1 MSHEEQKVEA
11 MEQVEVQPVE
21 PTDVDSEV
29 TAEQARIAELEAQL
43 EAAQQASLEE
53 RERAVRAVAEM
64 ENLRRRAAQDVEKAH
79 KFALEKFAAELLP
92 VLDNLE
98 RAIEL
103 ADKENDTLKPMIEGV
118 ELTLK
123 SMQSGVAKFGL
134 VALDPTNQPF
144 DPNAHQAMSMVPSA
158 DVAPNTVIAVMQKG
172 YELNGRVIRPAMV
185 MVSKSAD
192 WSRCSHQARR
202 LAGFL
207 LDVAPK
213 NVSGVIW
220 LSGGLYAGFFR
231 AGLEAPT

>member
-11 MEQVEVQPVE
+11 MEQVEAQPVE

-43 EAAQQASLEE
+43 ETAIQKAAEE
-53 RERAVRAVAEM
+53 RERALRTAAEM
-64 ENLRRRAAQDVEKAH
+64 ENLRRRTELDVEKAH
-79 KFALEKFAAELLP
+79 KFALEKFANELLP

-103 ADKENDTLKPMIEGV
+103 ADKENEALKPMIEGV

-134 VALDPTNQPF
+134 VALDPINQPF

-172 YELNGRVIRPAMV
+172 YDLNGRVIRPAMV
-185 MVSKSAD
+185 MIAKAVD
-192 WSRCSHQARR
+192 
-202 LAGFL
+202 
-207 LDVAPK
+207 
-213 NVSGVIW
+213 
-220 LSGGLYAGFFR
+220 
-231 AGLEAPT
+231 

>member
-1 MSHEEQKVEA
+1 MNHEEQKVEA
-11 MEQVEVQPVE
+11 MEQMEAQPVE

-29 TAEQARIAELEAQL
+29 TAEQARIAELEEQL
-43 EAAQQASLEE
+43 ETAIQKAAEE
-53 RERAVRAVAEM
+53 RERALRTAAEM
-64 ENLRRRAAQDVEKAH
+64 ENLRRRTELDVEKAH

-103 ADKENDTLKPMIEGV
+103 ADKENDALKPMVEGV

-185 MVSKSAD
+185 MVSKAAD
-192 WSRCSHQARR
+192 
-202 LAGFL
+202 
-207 LDVAPK
+207 
-213 NVSGVIW
+213 
-220 LSGGLYAGFFR
+220 
-231 AGLEAPT
+231 

>member
-1 MSHEEQKVEA
+1 MNHEEQKVEA
-11 MEQVEVQPVE
+11 MEQVEAQPVE

-29 TAEQARIAELEAQL
+29 TAEQARIAELEEQL
-43 EAAQQASLEE
+43 ETAIQKAVEE
-53 RERAVRAVAEM
+53 RERALRTAAEM
-64 ENLRRRAAQDVEKAH
+64 ENLRRRTELDVEKAH

-103 ADKENDTLKPMIEGV
+103 ADKENDALKPMVEGV

-185 MVSKSAD
+185 MVSKAAD
-192 WSRCSHQARR
+192 
-202 LAGFL
+202 
-207 LDVAPK
+207 
-213 NVSGVIW
+213 
-220 LSGGLYAGFFR
+220 
-231 AGLEAPT
+231 

>member
-11 MEQVEVQPVE
+11 MEQVEAQPVE

-53 RERAVRAVAEM
+53 RERAIRAVAEM

-134 VALDPTNQPF
+134 VALDPLNQPF

-172 YELNGRVIRPAMV
+172 YDLNGRVIRPAMV
-185 MVSKSAD
+185 MIAKAVD
-192 WSRCSHQARR
+192 
-202 LAGFL
+202 
-207 LDVAPK
+207 
-213 NVSGVIW
+213 
-220 LSGGLYAGFFR
+220 
-231 AGLEAPT
+231 

>member
-1 MSHEEQKVEA
+1 MNHEEQKVEA
-11 MEQVEVQPVE
+11 MEQVEAQPVE

-43 EAAQQASLEE
+43 ETAIQKAAEE
-53 RERAVRAVAEM
+53 RERALRTAAEM
-64 ENLRRRAAQDVEKAH
+64 ENLRRRTELDVEKAH
-79 KFALEKFAAELLP
+79 KFALEKFAGELLP

-103 ADKENDTLKPMIEGV
+103 ADKENEALKPMIEGV

-134 VALDPTNQPF
+134 VALDPLNQPF

-172 YELNGRVIRPAMV
+172 YDLNGRVIRPAMV
-185 MVSKSAD
+185 MIAKAV
-192 WSRCSHQARR
+192 
-202 LAGFL
+202 
-207 LDVAPK
+207 
-213 NVSGVIW
+213 
-220 LSGGLYAGFFR
+220 
-231 AGLEAPT
+231 E

>member
-103 ADKENDTLKPMIEGV
+103 ADKESEALKPMIEGV

-123 SMQSGVAKFGL
+123 SMQSSVAKFGL
-134 VALDPTNQPF
+134 VALDPQNQPF
-144 DPNAHQAMSMVPSA
+144 DPNAHQAMSMIENA
-158 DVAPNTVIAVMQKG
+158 ELAPNTVIAEMQKG

-185 MVSKSAD
+185 MVSK
-192 WSRCSHQARR
+192 
-202 LAGFL
+202 
-207 LDVAPK
+207 AP
-213 NVSGVIW
+213 
-220 LSGGLYAGFFR
+220 A
-231 AGLEAPT
+231 

>member
-11 MEQVEVQPVE
+11 MEQVEAQPVE

-43 EAAQQASLEE
+43 EAAEQASLEE
-53 RERAVRAVAEM
+53 RERAIRAVAEM

-192 WSRCSHQARR
+192 
-202 LAGFL
+202 
-207 LDVAPK
+207 
-213 NVSGVIW
+213 
-220 LSGGLYAGFFR
+220 
-231 AGLEAPT
+231 

>member
-11 MEQVEVQPVE
+11 MEQVEAQPVE

-53 RERAVRAVAEM
+53 RERAIRAVAEM

-158 DVAPNTVIAVMQKG
+158 DVAPSTVIAVMQKG

-192 WSRCSHQARR
+192 
-202 LAGFL
+202 
-207 LDVAPK
+207 
-213 NVSGVIW
+213 
-220 LSGGLYAGFFR
+220 
-231 AGLEAPT
+231 

>member
-1 MSHEEQKVEA
+1 MNHEEQKVEA
-11 MEQVEVQPVE
+11 MEQVEAQPVE

-29 TAEQARIAELEAQL
+29 TAEQARIAELEGQL
-43 EAAQQASLEE
+43 ETAIQKAAEE
-53 RERAVRAVAEM
+53 RERALRTAAEM
-64 ENLRRRAAQDVEKAH
+64 ENLRRRTELDVEKAH

-103 ADKENDTLKPMIEGV
+103 ADKENDALKPMVEGV

-185 MVSKSAD
+185 MVSKAAD
-192 WSRCSHQARR
+192 
-202 LAGFL
+202 
-207 LDVAPK
+207 
-213 NVSGVIW
+213 
-220 LSGGLYAGFFR
+220 
-231 AGLEAPT
+231 

>member
-11 MEQVEVQPVE
+11 MEQVEAQPVE

-53 RERAVRAVAEM
+53 RERAIRAVAEM

-79 KFALEKFAAELLP
+79 KFALEKFSAELLP

-192 WSRCSHQARR
+192 
-202 LAGFL
+202 
-207 LDVAPK
+207 
-213 NVSGVIW
+213 
-220 LSGGLYAGFFR
+220 
-231 AGLEAPT
+231 

>member
-1 MSHEEQKVEA
+1 M
-11 MEQVEVQPVE
+11 
-21 PTDVDSEV
+21 

-53 RERAVRAVAEM
+53 RERAIRAVAEM

-79 KFALEKFAAELLP
+79 KFALEKFAGELLP

-103 ADKENDTLKPMIEGV
+103 ADKESEALKPMIEGV

-144 DPNAHQAMSMVPSA
+144 DPNAHQAMSMIPSA

-185 MVSKSAD
+185 MIAKAID
-192 WSRCSHQARR
+192 
-202 LAGFL
+202 
-207 LDVAPK
+207 
-213 NVSGVIW
+213 
-220 LSGGLYAGFFR
+220 
-231 AGLEAPT
+231 

>member
-11 MEQVEVQPVE
+11 MEQVEAQPVE

-79 KFALEKFAAELLP
+79 KFALEKFASELLP

-103 ADKENDTLKPMIEGV
+103 ADKENEALKPMIEGV

-123 SMQSGVAKFGL
+123 SMQSSVAKFGL
-134 VALDPTNQPF
+134 LPLDPLNQPF
-144 DPNAHQAMSMVPSA
+144 DPNAHQAISMIDNA
-158 DVAPNTVIAVMQKG
+158 EVAANTVIAVMQKG

-185 MVSKSAD
+185 MVSK
-192 WSRCSHQARR
+192 
-202 LAGFL
+202 
-207 LDVAPK
+207 AP
-213 NVSGVIW
+213 
-220 LSGGLYAGFFR
+220 A
-231 AGLEAPT
+231 

>member
-1 MSHEEQKVEA
+1 MNHEEQKVEA
-11 MEQVEVQPVE
+11 MEQVEAQPVE
-21 PTDVDSEV
+21 PTDVESEV

-43 EAAQQASLEE
+43 EAAQQASVEE
-53 RERAVRAVAEM
+53 RERAIRAVAEM

-79 KFALEKFAAELLP
+79 KFALEKFAGELLP

-103 ADKENDTLKPMIEGV
+103 ADKENDALKPMIEGV

-123 SMQSGVAKFGL
+123 SMQSSVAKFGL
-134 VALDPTNQPF
+134 VALDPTNQAF

-185 MVSKSAD
+185 MVSKAAD
-192 WSRCSHQARR
+192 
-202 LAGFL
+202 
-207 LDVAPK
+207 
-213 NVSGVIW
+213 
-220 LSGGLYAGFFR
+220 
-231 AGLEAPT
+231 

>member
-1 MSHEEQKVEA
+1 MNHEEQKVEA
-11 MEQVEVQPVE
+11 MEQVEAQPVE

-43 EAAQQASLEE
+43 EAVQQASAEE
-53 RERAVRAVAEM
+53 RERAIRAVAEM

-79 KFALEKFAAELLP
+79 KFALEKFAGELLP

-103 ADKENDTLKPMIEGV
+103 ADKENDALKPMIEGV

-192 WSRCSHQARR
+192 
-202 LAGFL
+202 
-207 LDVAPK
+207 
-213 NVSGVIW
+213 
-220 LSGGLYAGFFR
+220 
-231 AGLEAPT
+231 

>member
-11 MEQVEVQPVE
+11 MEQVEAQPVE

-53 RERAVRAVAEM
+53 RERAIRAVAEM

-103 ADKENDTLKPMIEGV
+103 ADKENEALKPMIEGV

-134 VALDPTNQPF
+134 VALDPLNQPF

-185 MVSKSAD
+185 MIAKAVD
-192 WSRCSHQARR
+192 
-202 LAGFL
+202 
-207 LDVAPK
+207 
-213 NVSGVIW
+213 
-220 LSGGLYAGFFR
+220 
-231 AGLEAPT
+231 

>member
-1 MSHEEQKVEA
+1 MNHEEQKVEA
-11 MEQVEVQPVE
+11 MEQVEAQPVE

-43 EAAQQASLEE
+43 ETAIQKAAEE
-53 RERAVRAVAEM
+53 RERALRTAAEM
-64 ENLRRRAAQDVEKAH
+64 ENLRRRTELDVEKAH
-79 KFALEKFAAELLP
+79 KFSLEKFANELLP

-103 ADKENDTLKPMIEGV
+103 ADKENEALKPMIEGV

-134 VALDPTNQPF
+134 VALDPINQPF

-172 YELNGRVIRPAMV
+172 YDLNGRVIRPAMV
-185 MVSKSAD
+185 MIAKAVD
-192 WSRCSHQARR
+192 
-202 LAGFL
+202 
-207 LDVAPK
+207 
-213 NVSGVIW
+213 
-220 LSGGLYAGFFR
+220 
-231 AGLEAPT
+231 

>member
-1 MSHEEQKVEA
+1 MNHEEQKVEA

-43 EAAQQASLEE
+43 ETAIQKAAEE
-53 RERAVRAVAEM
+53 RERALRTAAEM
-64 ENLRRRAAQDVEKAH
+64 ENLRRRTELDVEKAH
-79 KFALEKFAAELLP
+79 KFALEKFAVELLP

-103 ADKENDTLKPMIEGV
+103 ADKENEALKPMIEGV

-134 VALDPTNQPF
+134 VALDPLNQPF

-172 YELNGRVIRPAMV
+172 YDLNGRVSRPAMV
-185 MVSKSAD
+185 MI
-192 WSRCSHQARR
+192 AR
-202 LAGFL
+202 AV
-207 LDVAPK
+207 D
-213 NVSGVIW
+213 
-220 LSGGLYAGFFR
+220 
-231 AGLEAPT
+231 

>member
-1 MSHEEQKVEA
+1 MNHEEQKVEA
-11 MEQVEVQPVE
+11 MEQVEAQPVE

-53 RERAVRAVAEM
+53 RERAIRAVAEM
-64 ENLRRRAAQDVEKAH
+64 ENHRRRAAQDVEKAH
-79 KFALEKFAAELLP
+79 KFALEKFAGELLP

-103 ADKENDTLKPMIEGV
+103 ADKENEALKPMIEGV

-144 DPNAHQAMSMVPSA
+144 DPNSHQAMSMIPSA

-185 MVSKSAD
+185 MIAKAID
-192 WSRCSHQARR
+192 
-202 LAGFL
+202 
-207 LDVAPK
+207 
-213 NVSGVIW
+213 
-220 LSGGLYAGFFR
+220 
-231 AGLEAPT
+231 

>member
-1 MSHEEQKVEA
+1 MNHEEQKVEA

-43 EAAQQASLEE
+43 ETAIQKAAEE
-53 RERAVRAVAEM
+53 RERALRTAAEM
-64 ENLRRRAAQDVEKAH
+64 ENLRRRTELDVEKAH
-79 KFALEKFAAELLP
+79 KFALEKFAGELLP

-103 ADKENDTLKPMIEGV
+103 ADKENEALKPMIEGV

-134 VALDPTNQPF
+134 VALDPLNQPF

-172 YELNGRVIRPAMV
+172 YDLNGRVIRPAMV
-185 MVSKSAD
+185 MIAKAVD
-192 WSRCSHQARR
+192 
-202 LAGFL
+202 
-207 LDVAPK
+207 
-213 NVSGVIW
+213 
-220 LSGGLYAGFFR
+220 
-231 AGLEAPT
+231 

>member
-1 MSHEEQKVEA
+1 MNHEEQKVEA
-11 MEQVEVQPVE
+11 MEQVEAQPVE

-43 EAAQQASLEE
+43 ETAIQNAAEE
-53 RERAVRAVAEM
+53 RERALRTAAEM
-64 ENLRRRAAQDVEKAH
+64 ENLRRRTELDVEKAH
-79 KFALEKFAAELLP
+79 KFALEKFANELLP

-103 ADKENDTLKPMIEGV
+103 ADKENEALKPMIEGV

-134 VALDPTNQPF
+134 VALDPINQPF

-185 MVSKSAD
+185 MIAKAVD
-192 WSRCSHQARR
+192 
-202 LAGFL
+202 
-207 LDVAPK
+207 
-213 NVSGVIW
+213 
-220 LSGGLYAGFFR
+220 
-231 AGLEAPT
+231 